1 MTVAPWERP
10 LMGAD
15 SSSSS
20 FESDMAAMQA
30 DNRFVNPKLDAHVED
45 ARRFFQWVMDNN
57 VRWQMFQSENQSKAS
72 ILNVLVKLEDKYQV
86 RG

>member
-1 MTVAPWERP
+1 MTVAPWESP
-10 LMGAD
+10 FAGVD
-15 SSSSS
+15 SSSS
-20 FESDMAAMQA
+20 FADDMAALQA
-30 DNRFVNPKLDAHVED
+30 RQPYVSPELDTHAEE
-45 ARRFFQWVMDNN
+45 ARRFYQWALDTN